1 MKFIFFIFFVFI
13 FLGCAANENRPG
25 YKSIALVPVKIIEK
39 ENLISNVENMFATDF
54 DLLNSIIF
62 SFHGHEI
69 AAMGYTE
76 VDRKNKSFS
85 VAAISPIG
93 LKLFEMSFSDGKLDT
108 HYVIEHLLK
117 HGDAAKAIGND
128 IARIYFNI
136 VPKGESEFFINENNY
151 ELKENVENGFIKY
164 VYGGTQSLLIKK
176 GFYVKNKLQ
185 WEVNYFNYKKINDKI
200 LPFGIIFNNKLY
212 KYKLYILTKQIF

>member
-1 MKFIFFIFFVFI
+1 MKIIFFIIFVFI
-13 FLGCAANENRPG
+13 FLGCAGNNIRPG
-25 YKSIALVPVKIIEK
+25 YEPITLVPVKIIEK
-39 ENLISNVENMFATDF
+39 ENLISNVENRFATDF

-62 SFHGHEI
+62 SFHGHEM
-69 AAMGYTE
+69 AAIGYTE
-76 VDRKNKSFS
+76 VDRKIKKFS
-85 VAAISPIG
+85 VAALSPVG

-108 HYVIEHLLK
+108 HYVIEQLLK

-136 VPKGESEFFINENNY
+136 VPKNESEFIINEKSY
-151 ELKENVENGFIKY
+151 ELKEKVENGFIKY
-164 VYGGTQSLLIKK
+164 VYGGTEPVLIKK

-185 WEVNYFNYKKINDKI
+185 WEVNYFNYEKINNKT

-212 KYKLYILTKQIF
+212 KYKLYVLTKQIF